1 MMSGNELQYGLI
13 GLSVIAILALVIYNL
28 WQERRARK
36 TAEQAFRSTHHDVLL
51 DGDAEAVI
59 PPAPGGRME
68 PGLQRDIPSAAS
80 RGSDTPAMAARAS
93 VLPRQQEPSL
103 PWELQ
108 AIDCAVSIEAP
119 AGVSASALYT
129 AQQEALSG
137 NQRNLAWFGWN
148 DNDNEWFEI
157 DARTP
162 GSINRACVTLQLADR
177 RGALTEKELDRFNER
192 LARVCDQ
199 FLAVPRL
206 PAKADTL
213 ARAHEIDQFSSE
225 VDIQIAV
232 NVVSAAAPFAG
243 TKIRGLAEA
252 AGLQLGNDGCYHA
265 LDDAGLGQFVLA
277 NQENTLFSV
286 EQLKHLQTP
295 GLTLVLDVPRALNPA
310 STFERMVRLAQHLAD
325 SLGGVL
331 VDDNRNPLTERSI
344 QLIRSQIGQFE
355 LQMERQSMPAGS
367 LIALRLFS

>member
-13 GLSVIAILALVIYNL
+13 GLSVIAILGLVVYNL

-36 TAEQAFRSTHHDVLL
+36 LAEHAFRSTHHDVLL
-51 DGDAEAVI
+51 DGDVEPVV

-68 PGLQRDIPSAAS
+68 PGLHQEPSLAAVQAEAPLAS
-80 RGSDTPAMAARAS
+80 TRNSAKTRA
-93 VLPRQQEPSL
+93 QEPSL

-119 AGVSASALYT
+119 AGVSASALFS

-137 NQRNLAWFGWN
+137 NARRLMWYGWN
-148 DNDNEWFEI
+148 DQELQWFEL

-162 GSINRACVTLQLADR
+162 GSINRACVTLQLVDR
-177 RGALTEKELDRFNER
+177 RGALTEKEFDRFSER
-192 LARVCDQ
+192 LARICDQ

-206 PAKADTL
+206 PAKAETL
-213 ARAHEIDQFSSE
+213 TRAHDIDQFSSE

-232 NVVSAAAPFAG
+232 NVIAADAAFAG
-243 TKIRGLAEA
+243 TKLRGLAES

-265 LDDAGLGQFVLA
+265 FDEAGQHLFVLA
-277 NQENTLFSV
+277 NQEASLFSE
-286 EQLKHLQTP
+286 EQLKHLQTR
-295 GLTLVLDVPRALNPA
+295 GLTLVLDVPRVANPSA
-310 STFERMVRLAQHLAD
+310 AFDRLVRFAQLLAD
-325 SLGGVL
+325 ALGGRL
-331 VDDNRNPLTERSI
+331 VDDNRAQLSERAI

-367 LIALRLFS
+367 EVALRLFA